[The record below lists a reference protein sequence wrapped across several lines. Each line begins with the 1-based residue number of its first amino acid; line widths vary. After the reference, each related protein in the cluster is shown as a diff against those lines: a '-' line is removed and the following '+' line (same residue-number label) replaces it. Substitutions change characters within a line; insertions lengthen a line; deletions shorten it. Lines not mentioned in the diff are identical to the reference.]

1 MHKSINTFIRFSS
14 PLHNSETDL
23 FQPLKLLQYVPFIMV
38 RTQMEEVCITHCNS
52 YEFYNIFS
60 SVTRLLEPLGGMSAF
75 VKHDERILL
84 KPNMLSAKKPE
95 QAVTTHP
102 MIVRVVAE
110 MVRKAGGRV
119 MIGDSPGIGSFKS
132 VAEKSGIAAAA
143 MESGSELVEF
153 DEVLELQGSGTFRRI
168 SVAKA
173 YWQADKIINL
183 PKLKTHEMMTMTC
196 SVKNLF
202 GAVVGTEKAGWHL
215 KAGTSRENF
224 ARLLLEIYLM
234 KKPVLNIV
242 DGVVAMEG
250 NGPGSGDPI
259 ALGIMIAGA
268 NPVAVDVVAG
278 RVAGIPADLL
288 YIEREA
294 QRMNLAGS
302 RMEEIQICG
311 TPLDEA
317 AGAHFRLASGLD
329 VQFGLPGFLKK
340 ALKRQLTSFP
350 AAGDSCVCCGVC
362 RDACPPVAITIKNS
376 ALSVDNARCIR
387 CWCCRE
393 LCPHDSMEVRKGIL
407 LKILS
412 AGR

>member
-1 MHKSINTFIRFSS
+1 MER
-14 PLHNSETDL
+14 
-23 FQPLKLLQYVPFIMV
+23 M
-38 RTQMEEVCITHCNS
+38 QMEEVCITQCNS
-52 YEFYNIFS
+52 YEYSQILAGITS
-60 SVTRLLEPLGGMSAF
+60 LLEPLGGMSAF
-75 VKHDERILL
+75 VKQGERILL

-102 MIVRVVAE
+102 IIVRVVAE
-110 MVRKAGGRV
+110 MVRKAGGRA
-119 MIGDSPGIGSFKS
+119 MIGDSPGIGSFRS
-132 VAEKSGIAAAA
+132 VAQKSGIAAVAK
-143 MESGSELVEF
+143 ESGSELVEF
-153 DEVLELQGSGTFRRI
+153 DEVVEIQGSGMFRRI
-168 SVAKA
+168 SLAKA

-196 SVKNLF
+196 AVKNLF
-202 GAVVGTEKAGWHL
+202 GAVVGSEKAGWHL

-224 ARLLLEIYLM
+224 ARLMLEIYLM
-234 KKPVLNIV
+234 KKPTLNIV

-259 ALGIMIAGA
+259 NLGILIAGV

-294 QRMNLAGS
+294 LGMHLAGS
-302 RMEEIQICG
+302 RLEEILICG
-311 TPLDEA
+311 TPMAEA

-340 ALKRQLTSFP
+340 ALKKQLTSFP
-350 AAGDSCVCCGVC
+350 AAGKNCVLCGVC

-393 LCPHDSMEVRKGIL
+393 LCPHDAMEVRKGLL
-407 LKILS
+407 LKLLS